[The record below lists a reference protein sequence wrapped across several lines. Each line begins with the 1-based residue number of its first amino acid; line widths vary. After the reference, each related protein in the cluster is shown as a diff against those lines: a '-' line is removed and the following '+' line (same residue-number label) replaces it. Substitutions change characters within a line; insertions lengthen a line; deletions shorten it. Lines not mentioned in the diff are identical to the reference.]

1 MTSRDR
7 KMEKNIKRNV
17 EEEERL
23 HKGKVS
29 CLRYSGKLVM
39 AVCGT
44 HKIKKS
50 VDVQKLQSHGRK
62 NGAKST
68 RLKNKN
74 QTEINQDNAVPQ
86 RLLKERV
93 KEMERKESVK

>member
-44 HKIKKS
+44 HKIKKVLMCKS
-50 VDVQKLQSHGRK
+50 CRVMEGKMEQK
-62 NGAKST
+62 A
-68 RLKNKN
+68 
-74 QTEINQDNAVPQ
+74 QD
-86 RLLKERV
+86 
-93 KEMERKESVK
+93 